1 MTRDPA
7 ARNIAR
13 LDLRERRRSL
23 IFYPLGLAV
32 YTLIIVALYPSFK
45 DDSALASLSEDN
57 SAMMALFG
65 ASGSLTSP
73 AGWVNANL
81 YTNFVPLIILLVTI
95 GYGASAL
102 AGQNE
107 NGVLGL
113 VATLPVSRAKL
124 LLAKFV
130 TLIAIAVPVSLTTM
144 ICVVIGRTF
153 ELPIGIGPLVT
164 VSVAVVLLG
173 AIFGALALA
182 IGAATGSRG
191 TALGV
196 TSAVATLCYLISS
209 LAPAVSWVHQIRF
222 ISPFWWA
229 TGAGQ
234 LATGVGL
241 GDFLALIGATTV
253 LVALAIAA
261 TRRMDIR

>member
-1 MTRDPA
+1 MTTELAPVHV
-7 ARNIAR
+7 AR

-32 YTLIIVALYPSFK
+32 YAMVIVALYPAFK
-45 DDSALASLSEDN
+45 DDSGLASLSEDN
-57 SAMMALFG
+57 STLMALFG

-73 AGWVNANL
+73 VGWVNANL

-107 NGVLGL
+107 NGILGL
-113 VATLPVSRAKL
+113 VATLPVSRTQLVVAKITAMAAL
-124 LLAKFV
+124 
-130 TLIAIAVPVSLTTM
+130 AVPVSVTTM
-144 ICVVIGRTF
+144 ICVLIGRSF
-153 ELPIGIGPLVT
+153 DLPIGLGPLLGVT
-164 VSVAVVLLG
+164 VAIVLLG
-173 AIFGALALA
+173 LVFGALALA
-182 IGAATGSRG
+182 VGAATGSRG

-196 TSAVATLCYLISS
+196 TAALATLCYLISS
-209 LAPAVSWVHQIRF
+209 LAPAISWIHQIRYV
-222 ISPFWWA
+222 SPFWWA

-234 LATGVGL
+234 LGTGVGL
-241 GDFLALIGATTV
+241 GDIAALVGTTAV

-261 TRRMDIR
+261 ARHMDIS